1 MRLAKAMIAV
11 FAVAVAAGC
20 ATRLE
25 MGPGYYSYDS
35 RAVSSVAVEPVV
47 VRPPEPSVVFVEP
60 AK

>member
-1 MRLAKAMIAV
+1 MFAV
-11 FAVAVAAGC
+11 LTVAVAPGC

-35 RAVSSVAVEPVV
+35 RAVSTVAVEPVV
-47 VRPPEPSVVFVEP
+47 VRPPEPSAVFVEP